1 MLTMSSCDMVLKTA
15 PLLILLTVCVVLQ
28 PAFIL
33 CRILPSFQITATPIS
48 VRGQTAQ
55 SGPGSCLVA
64 NCSKTVLECLA
75 DGQCFKASLC
85 NAECSKKANAE
96 GCNLLC
102 ELTYGY
108 NSSKY
113 RELLQCMSEHGCL
126 PVSPPDGICLA
137 NDTDTVKNLTD
148 IAQVCNFNIFKFAVL
163 KMIMFLCVVSTLFV
177 PSFDLIRALRQIV
190 LIKLNVVK
198 CN

>member
-1 MLTMSSCDMVLKTA
+1 MLKSAAAVK
-15 PLLILLTVCVVLQ
+15 LLVNLALLFTVCTVLQ
-28 PAFIL
+28 PALIL
-33 CRILPSFQITATPIS
+33 CRVPPSSFRFSTAASRSTPIIS
-48 VRGQTAQ
+48 VRGQSTTVGG

-75 DGQCFKASLC
+75 DGQCLKASMC
-85 NAECSKKANAE
+85 NAGCSKKANVE
-96 GCNLLC
+96 GCDLLC

-126 PVSPPDGICLA
+126 PVSPPDGVCLA

-148 IAQVCNFNIFKFAVL
+148 MAQVCNCILFDDNIKFNDVYY
-163 KMIMFLCVVSTLFV
+163 
-177 PSFDLIRALRQIV
+177 
-190 LIKLNVVK
+190 N
-198 CN
+198 